1 MVRRSIGSSLLATFA
16 LAVSA
21 QAGELIYTPVNPS
34 FGGSPLNGSQ
44 LLNNANAQN
53 KYEKKEEKQS
63 QAELFAKQ
71 LQSRLYSALAG
82 QITDAIFG
90 ENAQESGT
98 VQFDDQI
105 IQWSQGL
112 DSVIVTITNQSTG
125 AVTVIEVPNSID
137 SIF

>member
-1 MVRRSIGSSLLATFA
+1 M
-16 LAVSA
+16 AVTA

-112 DSVIVTITNQSTG
+112 DSVIVTITNQTTG

>member
-1 MVRRSIGSSLLATFA
+1 MALVRISGSLLAA
-16 LAVSA
+16 CVLAGAA
-21 QAGELIYTPVNPS
+21 QGGELIYTPVNPA

-90 ENAQESGT
+90 ENAQESGQ

-105 IQWSQGL
+105 IAWSQGL

-125 AVTVIEVPNSID
+125 AVTTIEVPNSID
-137 SIF
+137 TIF

>member
-1 MVRRSIGSSLLATFA
+1 MALVRIGGSLLSACV
-16 LAVSA
+16 LAGAASS
-21 QAGELIYTPVNPS
+21 GELIYTPVNPA
-34 FGGSPLNGSQ
+34 FGGSPLNGSH

-53 KYEKKEEKQS
+53 KYEKKEDKQS
-63 QAELFAKQ
+63 QAEMFAKQ

-90 ENAQESGT
+90 ENAQESGQ

-105 IQWSQGL
+105 IAWSQGL

-125 AVTVIEVPNSID
+125 AVTTIEVPNSID
-137 SIF
+137 TMF

>member
-1 MVRRSIGSSLLATFA
+1 MAFGRASGLVLIALL
-16 LAVSA
+16 SA
-21 QAGELIYTPVNPS
+21 SAAQSGELIYTPVNPA
-34 FGGSPLNGSQ
+34 FGGSPLNGSH

-90 ENAQESGT
+90 ENAQESGQ

-105 IQWSQGL
+105 IAWSQGL

-125 AVTVIEVPNSID
+125 AVTTIEVPNSID
-137 SIF
+137 TIF

>member
-1 MVRRSIGSSLLATFA
+1 MAIVRASGSFLAA
-16 LAVSA
+16 LALCAAA
-21 QAGELIYTPVNPS
+21 QSGDFVYTPTNPS
-34 FGGSPLNGSQ
+34 FGGSPLNGSY
-44 LLNNANAQN
+44 LLNNANAQS
-53 KYEKKEEKQS
+53 KFEKKEAKQS
-63 QAELFAKQ
+63 QAEMFAKQ

-90 ENAQESGT
+90 ENAQETGQ

-105 IQWSQGL
+105 IAWSQGL

-137 SIF
+137 TVF